1 MTADV
6 HLNVAKTL
14 SHSRANGPGV
24 RAVIWVQGCTIG
36 CKGCYSGSTHPHKKL
51 NLVPPAELSAWVANI
66 DGIEGIT
73 LSGGEPFEQAEA
85 VAELLNCLKA
95 IRPDLSI
102 FLFSGYEHDSLAQS
116 TNPNI
121 KEVMALTDMLSS
133 GPFIAELY
141 DENLLWRGSS
151 NQQLVYISDRY
162 AGTEEPDWIK
172 TSPIEEIHMNATSL
186 EYTGFKGKGG
196 HIYKHLR
203 NYSMRNGI

>member
-1 MTADV
+1 MTTEV
-6 HLNVAKTL
+6 YLNVAKTL

-36 CKGCYSGSTHPHKKL
+36 CKGCYSGSTHPHKKV
-51 NLVPPAELSAWVANI
+51 NLVPPAELSAWVAKI

-85 VAELLNCLKA
+85 VAKFLNFLKA
-95 IRPDLSI
+95 MRPDLSI

-116 TNPNI
+116 KNPNI
-121 KEVMALTDMLSS
+121 KEVMELTDMLSS
-133 GPFIAELY
+133 GPFISELY

-162 AGTEEPDWIK
+162 ASTEELGWTK
-172 TSPIEEIHMNATSL
+172 TSPIEEINMNATSL

-196 HIYKHLR
+196 HLYKHLR
-203 NYSMRNGI
+203 NHSM

>member
-1 MTADV
+1 MTTEV
-6 HLNVAKTL
+6 YLNVAKTL

-36 CKGCYSGSTHPHKKL
+36 CKGCYSGSTHAHKKV
-51 NLVPPAELSAWVANI
+51 NLVPPVELATWIASI
-66 DGIEGIT
+66 KGIEGIT

-85 VAELLNCLKA
+85 VAELLTCLKA
-95 IRPDLSI
+95 MRPNLST

-116 TNPNI
+116 TNPI
-121 KEVMALTDMLSS
+121 IRKVMVLTDMLSS
-133 GPFIAELY
+133 GPFISKLY
-141 DENLLWRGSS
+141 DEKLLWRGSS

-162 AGTEEPDWIK
+162 ASTEELDWIK
-172 TSPIEEIHMNATSL
+172 NSPIEEISMNATSL

-203 NYSMRNGI
+203 NYSMQNKI

>member
-1 MTADV
+1 LSPSIY
-6 HLNVAKTL
+6 LNVAKTL

-36 CKGCYSGSTHPHKKL
+36 CPGCYSGFTHPHKKV

-66 DGIEGIT
+66 DGIEGVT

-85 VAELLNCLKA
+85 VAEFLKCLKTTS
-95 IRPDLSI
+95 PDLSVFI
-102 FLFSGYEHDSLAQS
+102 FSGYEHNTLVESL
-116 TNPNI
+116 NPYI
-121 KEVMALTDMLSS
+121 KEVMMLSDMLCC

-151 NQQLVYISDRY
+151 NQQLVYNSERY
-162 AGTEEPDWIK
+162 ANTEELCWIN
-172 TSPIEEIHMNATSL
+172 TSPIEEINMNATSL

-196 HIYKHLR
+196 HLYKHLR
-203 NYSMRNGI
+203 NYGMLDRN

>member
-6 HLNVAKTL
+6 HLNIAKTL

-36 CKGCYSGSTHPHKKL
+36 CKGCYSGYTHPHKKV

-85 VAELLNCLKA
+85 VGELLNCLKA
-95 IRPDLSI
+95 MRPDLSI
-102 FLFSGYEHDSLAQS
+102 FLFSGYEHDALIRS

-133 GPFIAELY
+133 GPFIADLY

-151 NQQLVYISDRY
+151 NQQLVYISNRY
-162 AGTEEPDWIK
+162 ARTEEPGWIK
-172 TSPIEEIHMNATSL
+172 TSPIEEINMNATSL

-196 HIYKHLR
+196 LLYKHLL
-203 NYSMRNGI
+203 NLSMRTEI